1 MQQQSVVSRPESSEA
16 SLSRMSAAFES
27 SMVVQSSA
35 MVAEPKS
42 AVTPGASLGAAFGA
56 ASDARTVAAS
66 GVDLPLS
73 PAALA
78 IPRSGIRDVFDRVEQ
93 VPDAISLTVGEPS
106 ATAAPHI
113 VEAACEA
120 ACAGHTR
127 YTNVLGIPEYRQA
140 VAEYSARVKGIS
152 YDPECEIQAVDGATI
167 GLYLALAAVVAPGD
181 EVIIPSPYFTSY
193 DAEVMLVGGRPVTV
207 ALRPENGMRINAADI
222 EAAITP
228 RTRAVIINSPGNPTG
243 AVTSAAEMA
252 RIAEVCTRHGIW
264 AIADE
269 VYHPFVFGDDDV
281 CDDDVCDTDDV
292 CDDDVRNTGG
302 KPAVAP
308 SIAAVPGMKERTIV
322 VESLSKTYAMTGWRI
337 GYLLAPEN
345 VIEQTGKIAE
355 LMHSSVNSLSQ
366 YAGVA
371 ALTGPQD
378 HVAAMRE
385 EYRAKR
391 QIVLDGLA
399 DCPVLRLVKPQGAFY
414 AFVDVRLTGLDSDE
428 FSRRLLDEERVA
440 VVPGEAFGEAGRGFV
455 RLSYAGDAD
464 ELREGVAR
472 LRAFAE
478 RVWNPITGRHSA
490 SYHPVSVMA

>member
-1 MQQQSVVSRPESSEA
+1 MQQYSVVAQAAKSGVVMSEDGVSNPVMTSTTMSRT
-16 SLSRMSAAFES
+16 
-27 SMVVQSSA
+27 A
-35 MVAEPKS
+35 MVPPE
-42 AVTPGASLGAAFGA
+42 T
-56 ASDARTVAAS
+56 
-66 GVDLPLS
+66 PLS
-73 PAALA
+73 PAALD
-78 IPRSGIRDVFDRVEQ
+78 IPRSGIRDVFDRVER

-113 VEAACEA
+113 VEAACA
-120 ACAGHTR
+120 AARVGRTR
-127 YTNVLGIPEYRQA
+127 YTNVLGIPEYRRA
-140 VAEYSARVKGIS
+140 VADYSARVKGLS

-167 GLYLALAAVVAPGD
+167 GLYLALAAVVGPGD
-181 EVIIPSPYFTSY
+181 EVVIPSPYFTSY

-207 ALRPENGMRINAADI
+207 ALRPENGMRVNAADI

-252 RIAEVCTRHGIW
+252 RIADVCKRHGVW
-264 AIADE
+264 AISDE
-269 VYHPFVFGDDDV
+269 VYHPFVFDGSDD
-281 CDDDVCDTDDV
+281 
-292 CDDDVRNTGG
+292 
-302 KPAVAP
+302 AAAP
-308 SIAAVPGMKERTIV
+308 SIAAVPGMKGSTIV

-337 GYLLAPEN
+337 GYLLAPAA

-385 EYRAKR
+385 DYRVKR

-399 DCPVLRLVKPQGAFY
+399 GCPVLRLVRPQGAFY

-440 VVPGEAFGEAGRGFV
+440 VVPGEAFGEEGRGFV

-478 RVWNPITGRHSA
+478 RVWNPVTGRHSV
-490 SYHPVSVMA
+490 SYHPMQVMA